1 MSDPWQDGAAA
12 RPRVPTRGEPRYHRM
27 ARSGLGGPEPRRG
40 ALVTPGGTGDRMS
53 GSGQDLATIYLED
66 IAAQFRLLKQ
76 LADRAL
82 AQVSDEHLAAT
93 LDPESNSIAILLQ
106 HMAGNL
112 RSRWTDFLTSDG
124 EKPDR
129 DRDSEF
135 EAGQLEPARV
145 RAELLA
151 RWEEGWRRLFAA
163 LGGLTAGDLLRTVH
177 LRGEPQSVPQ
187 AIHRQLTHQA
197 QHVGQLVLLAKH
209 FAGAGWQNLSV
220 PRGKSRER
228 NAEMFARAR
237 R

>member
-1 MSDPWQDGAAA
+1 
-12 RPRVPTRGEPRYHRM
+12 M
-27 ARSGLGGPEPRRG
+27 A

-53 GSGQDLATIYLED
+53 GSERDLAAIYLED

-93 LDPESNSIAILLQ
+93 LDPESNSIAVLLQ

-112 RSRWTDFLTSDG
+112 RSRWTDFLTADG

-129 DRDSEF
+129 DRDREF
-135 EAGQLEPARV
+135 EAGQLEPGRA

-151 RWEEGWRRLFAA
+151 RWEDGWGRLFATLGA
-163 LGGLTAGDLLRTVH
+163 LTPGDLLRTVH
-177 LRGEPQSVPQ
+177 LRGEAQSVPQ
-187 AIHRQLTHQA
+187 AIHRQLAHQA
-197 QHVGQLVLLAKH
+197 QHVGQLVMLAKH

-220 PRGKSRER
+220 PKGKSRER
-228 NAEMFARAR
+228 NAEMFGRAR

>member
-1 MSDPWQDGAAA
+1 
-12 RPRVPTRGEPRYHRM
+12 M
-27 ARSGLGGPEPRRG
+27 A

-53 GSGQDLATIYLED
+53 GSERDLAAIYLED

-93 LDPESNSIAILLQ
+93 LDPESNSIAVLLQ

-112 RSRWTDFLTSDG
+112 RSRWTDFLTTDG

-129 DRDSEF
+129 DRDREF
-135 EAGQLEPARV
+135 EAGQPEPGRA

-151 RWEEGWRRLFAA
+151 RWEDGWGRLFAT

-228 NAEMFARAR
+228 NAEMFGRAR